1 MNNNADLSDVK
12 TAITNGQQRAA
23 NVKYRNIVNGYQA
36 ALQVVD
42 DVVLKNYIGNLT
54 KMPVVPLS
62 KDILENNIKNNVL
75 FSRLPK
81 WFMRKKSLLHINLP
95 VYLIHWQ
102 QRKVRFLLLLTVT
115 A

>member
-54 KMPVVPLS
+54 KMPVVPL
-62 KDILENNIKNNVL
+62 
-75 FSRLPK
+75 
-81 WFMRKKSLLHINLP
+81 
-95 VYLIHWQ
+95 
-102 QRKVRFLLLLTVT
+102 
-115 A
+115 

>member
-23 NVKYRNIVNGYQA
+23 NVKYHNIVNGYQA

-62 KDILENNIKNNVL
+62 KDILENNCI
-75 FSRLPK
+75 
-81 WFMRKKSLLHINLP
+81 
-95 VYLIHWQ
+95 LITPELYESDGFFISCFK
-102 QRKVRFLLLLTVT
+102 RIL
-115 A
+115 

>member
-23 NVKYRNIVNGYQA
+23 NVKYHNIVNGYQA

-54 KMPVVPLS
+54 
-62 KDILENNIKNNVL
+62 
-75 FSRLPK
+75 
-81 WFMRKKSLLHINLP
+81 
-95 VYLIHWQ
+95 
-102 QRKVRFLLLLTVT
+102 
-115 A
+115 